1 MRYLVDWSWLEREE
15 CHEVPPGLLR
25 RAWHEGRMGLG
36 VAENGVRGRV
46 RIREG
51 LGSGTSL
58 RVGVR
63 EHAGPTQRR
72 GLGREQV
79 EV

>member
-15 CHEVPPGLLR
+15 CHEVPSGLPR

-46 RIREG
+46 GIREG

-58 RVGVR
+58 RVGCKGACR
-63 EHAGPTQRR
+63 AHPEERAGERT
-72 GLGREQV
+72 G
-79 EV
+79 